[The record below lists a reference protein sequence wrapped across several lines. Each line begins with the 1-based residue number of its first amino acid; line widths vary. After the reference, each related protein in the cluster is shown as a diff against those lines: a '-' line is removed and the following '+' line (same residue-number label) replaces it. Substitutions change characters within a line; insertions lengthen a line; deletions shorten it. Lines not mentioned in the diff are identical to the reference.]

1 MKKIVI
7 NQTFAADYFEDFHE
21 MTGTELARFYG
32 CAGNRCGIY
41 DEEAHT
47 AIIVTWTKPKLA
59 FLTDE
64 RSVLK
69 GAEMQLK
76 RNLQDYRHVETLNTE
91 IAGCQAIG
99 NRFEYTVNGTDIV
112 QYGDLYVF
120 KYNKLYY
127 GIQLIARKEGFDA
140 SQKEMERFLQSVALI
155 G

>member
-1 MKKIVI
+1 MKRLVI

-21 MTGTELARFYG
+21 MTGTELTKFYG

-41 DEEAHT
+41 DEGSHMAV
-47 AIIVTWTKPKLA
+47 IVTWMKPKLA

-69 GAEMQLK
+69 GAETQMK
-76 RNLQDYRHVETLNTE
+76 RNLQDYRHLDTMNIE
-91 IAGCQAIG
+91 IAGCRAIG
-99 NRFEYTVNGTDIV
+99 NRFAYTVNGTDVV

-127 GIQLIARKEGFDA
+127 AVQLIARKENFDA
-140 SQKEMERFLQSVALI
+140 SRCEMEKFLQSMAVA
-155 G
+155 

>member
-1 MKKIVI
+1 MKKLVI
-7 NQTFAADYFEDFHE
+7 NNTFATDYYEDFHE
-21 MTGTELARFYG
+21 MSGRELKKFYG
-32 CAGNRCGIY
+32 CDADRCGIY
-41 DEEAHT
+41 DKEAHT

-59 FLTDE
+59 LLTDK

-76 RNLQDYRHVETLNTE
+76 HNLQDYKHVETLNTE

-99 NRFEYTVNGTDIV
+99 NRFEYTANGTDVV

-127 GIQLIARKEGFDA
+127 GIQLIARKEGFDM
-140 SQKEMERFLQSVALI
+140 SQGDMEKFLQAMAPVR
-155 G
+155 